1 MILLSCLQV
10 ARMILIQELFLC
22 IALLLFFWLYLPV
35 ELHRHR
41 KNVN

>member
-1 MILLSCLQV
+1 MILKCLQV
-10 ARMILIQELFLC
+10 AHMMLIQELFLF